1 MIKDIYEELK
11 KQNKKTISYFS
22 HQLMTV
28 RAGRANPA
36 ILDNVFV
43 DYYGT
48 PTPLK
53 QLASI
58 STPEARLIVI
68 SPYDKNA
75 IADIE
80 KAILKSDL
88 GLNPSND
95 GKVVRL
101 QIPMLTEENRR
112 DLTKVVKK
120 YSEEAKIALRNE
132 RRNAITHLKEL
143 EKESEITEDD
153 LAKAEK
159 KVQEM
164 IDDSSKKVDETLD
177 EKIKE
182 IMEV

>member
-1 MIKDIYEELK
+1 MIKKIYEELK
-11 KQNKKTISYFS
+11 QQNKKTLSYFTN
-22 HQLMTV
+22 QLMTV

-36 ILDNVFV
+36 ILDNIFV
-43 DYYGT
+43 EYYGT
-48 PTPLK
+48 PTSLK

-58 STPEARLIVI
+58 STPESRLIVI
-68 SPYDKNA
+68 SPYDKNS
-75 IADIE
+75 IEDIE

-101 QIPMLTEENRR
+101 QIPMLTEENRK

-132 RRNAITHLKEL
+132 RRHAITLLKDL
-143 EKESEITEDD
+143 EKDSEITEDD
-153 LAKAEK
+153 LTKAEK
-159 KVQEM
+159 KVQEI
-164 IDDSSKKVDETLD
+164 IDDSSKKVDNILD
-177 EKIKE
+177 EKINE